1 MQSPD
6 QAQGPIVL
14 RLQRMKSSP
23 QALLVDKDLDV
34 HGFDEI
40 GNWIAAGADVT
51 VIDSDTGDDIT
62 RILFARWQDGRV
74 VDPIG
79 ERR

>member
-1 MQSPD
+1 
-6 QAQGPIVL
+6 
-14 RLQRMKSSP
+14 MKASP